1 MSDSVKDTKHQG
13 HKGQQGHKEAQMT
26 HIIFSL
32 SLRQAVGQR
41 RLQTHKQ
48 HTGGEGYPCS
58 NIVKNLGVIHL
69 WGTQWQKTVSTD
81 SPIKTTDKVN
91 NMSHTVG
98 VV

>member
-1 MSDSVKDTKHQG
+1 MSDTVKDTKHQG

-69 WGTQWQKTVSTD
+69 WGTVSTD
-81 SPIKTTDKVN
+81 SPIKTTDKGN
-91 NMSHTVG
+91 NMWV
-98 VV
+98 